1 MKEARIFLA
10 NETLRQIKE
19 GKLNEYLNSKK
30 LKDKERFK
38 KYIDIFIEEL
48 EKGYL
53 RKRLPKDKVLLLI
66 RAWLSLFLSSYC
78 QSFRQILSYTIIS
91 RIEIYFRRNF

>member
-66 RAWLSLFLSSYC
+66 RA
-78 QSFRQILSYTIIS
+78 
-91 RIEIYFRRNF
+91 

>member
-1 MKEARIFLA
+1 MKEARLFLA

-66 RAWLSLFLSSYC
+66 RA
-78 QSFRQILSYTIIS
+78 
-91 RIEIYFRRNF
+91 